1 MTVNIQPDP
10 LQTQAGDELVM
21 SILQEHV
28 PLALLVD
35 LTDTAGPASAEIM
48 AEEGGPETRWW
59 EGTGADG
66 PRAP

>member
-10 LQTQAGDELVM
+10 RETPAEDELVM

-35 LTDTAGPASAEIM
+35 LTDIEGPASAEIL

-59 EGTGADG
+59 EGAGS
-66 PRAP
+66 

>member
-1 MTVNIQPDP
+1 MTANIQPEP
-10 LQTQAGDELVM
+10 PETPAEDELVM

-35 LTDTAGPASAEIM
+35 LTDTEGPASAEIL

-59 EGTGADG
+59 EGAGS
-66 PRAP
+66 

>member
-1 MTVNIQPDP
+1 MTANIQPNP
-10 LQTQAGDELVM
+10 PAIPAEDELVM

-35 LTDTAGPASAEIM
+35 LTDTQGPASAEIL

-59 EGTGADG
+59 ETAGS
-66 PRAP
+66 